1 MPPPLVGITCGFRTN
16 TSPLGVESPTV
27 SLDARFFDLLRQAGA
42 RPVIVPPALAEDDR
56 LADTLETLDALIL
69 SGGPDLPPQR
79 YGAQP
84 HPQTRLMHPR
94 RVWTDFTAAAFA
106 DGRGLP
112 VLGICGGMQEWNV
125 LRAGTLHQ
133 HLPDRATSPV
143 VAHRHADGQ
152 DFEYHEVRVE
162 AGSLLHR
169 IVGCLRLRVNSSH
182 HQGVDRLGG
191 GLLACAWS
199 EDGLVEAFE
208 DPARRFCLSVQWH
221 PEDMPGDPLQRRI
234 FEALVKAAARK

>member
-1 MPPPLVGITCGFRTN
+1 MPPPVVGITCGFRTT
-16 TSPLGVESPTV
+16 TSPLGVESPAV

-42 RPVIVPPALAEDDR
+42 RPVVVPPALAEDDR
-56 LADTLETLDALIL
+56 LAETLETLDALIL
-69 SGGPDLPPQR
+69 SGGPDVPPQR

-106 DGRGLP
+106 DERDLP

-125 LRAGTLHQ
+125 HRAGTLHQ
-133 HLPDRATSPV
+133 HLPDRAAAPV
-143 VAHRHADGQ
+143 VAHRHANGQ
-152 DFEYHEVRVE
+152 DFEHHEVRVE

-169 IVGCLRLRVNSSH
+169 IVGGLRLRVNSSH
-182 HQGVDRLGG
+182 HQGVDRLGR

-199 EDGLVEAFE
+199 EDGLVEALE

-234 FEALVKAAARK
+234 FEALVKAAGRK